1 MMSIVMALL
10 GGIAIG
16 IGVSL
21 GMRIL
26 RGRGA

>member
-1 MMSIVMALL
+1 MSILMALL

-21 GMRIL
+21 GMKFF
-26 RGRGA
+26 RGRTA